1 MSMTLIVLLITVLV
15 ILSGF
20 FSGSELALVSADR
33 LKLRTDAEAG
43 RGGSILALKM
53 LEQPTR
59 MLGTVLVGTN
69 LAPSPS
75 RPLAPASCW
84 T

>member
-33 LKLRTDAEAG
+33 PEAALR
-43 RGGSILALKM
+43 
-53 LEQPTR
+53 
-59 MLGTVLVGTN
+59 
-69 LAPSPS
+69 
-75 RPLAPASCW
+75 C
-84 T
+84 